1 MFVGRNARYSPW
13 DGSQVGFEFDALD
26 VFAELTDDL
35 AYHGDVMGALRRLLQ
50 DGMTSPDGHRIQGL
64 REILEQLRELRQSR
78 EEQFSLGGEFEQIA
92 QDLREIIA
100 TERAALNERF
110 EQAQHL
116 DSPRQ
121 SELARSAATEAQF
134 KLDFLPPDLAGQV
147 RELQDYSFTSPEAA
161 ERFNALIERLRAEM
175 LQQYLDQVGD
185 AVGSATAEDLAR
197 TKDMMAELNAMLDA
211 HQRGE
216 DVDFDGFMSRYGDM
230 FPENPST
237 LDELLEA
244 IARRM
249 AAMSSLLASMT
260 PEQREQYRQLSEQL
274 LSDLDLRWQA
284 DQLGEN
290 LRRLFPQAG
299 WDAIRDF
306 DGVDPLDLGASL
318 DMLGELNDLDQ
329 LERLLASSP
338 QPGALAD
345 VDLQRVREL
354 MGDEVAASLE
364 QLSSLARDL
373 EQRGL
378 VQQRDGRLELSAA
391 GIRRLGQNA
400 LAEVFRKLHRE
411 LGGNHSLGRQGQG
424 HERLYET
431 KPYEWGDPFTLNLTE
446 TLQNA
451 IRRSG
456 ADHEGSMGRR
466 VSLSPQDFAIEQTE
480 TNVRAAT
487 VLMLD
492 LSLSMPMRDNFL
504 PAKKVALALQ
514 SLISSMFPRDY
525 LGVVTFSE
533 TAAVVDP
540 HDIASVSWDYVYG
553 TNMEHGFMLAR
564 RLLARQNG
572 FKQILMITDGEP
584 TAHLDSN
591 GEPVFH
597 YPPTRRTVD
606 ATLAEVMR
614 CTREAITINTFML
627 DADQGL
633 QRFIEQLTELNRGR
647 AFFTD
652 TSNLG
657 DFVLVDFL
665 EQRRSMIR
673 RG

>member
-92 QDLREIIA
+92 QDLREIIE

>member
-540 HDIASVSWDYVYG
+540 HDIASVSWDYMYG
-553 TNMEHGFMLAR
+553 TNMDHGFMLAR

>member
-633 QRFIEQLTELNRGR
+633 QHFIEQLTELNRGR